1 MNEFENNN
9 GFHNENLE
17 NNQINEVSSNE
28 AGNSNAYDGGVAVDV
43 TPVEET
49 AVHEQRESHRYSY
62 KEQGTGGRSERYN
75 NDIDHHRD
83 SYNNSYADA
92 ENTYS
97 NSYNNSYADT
107 ENNNSN
113 SYNSSYNEEENRYNN
128 SYSNNYSNNNGNYYS
143 NIPPE
148 PDKRRRQKKNG
159 KGNENRNGM
168 GKKVAKLVASAAVFG
183 LVAGACFVGVSVA
196 KDKLYPS
203 VADKIETTSGTT
215 SAKSN
220 TSSSGSSSSQNVATV
235 VNEVMPSVVSITST
249 IQSSSYYGFGTQESE
264 GAGSGF
270 IIAKTKDALMIAT
283 NNHVVSDATSLT
295 VGFVD
300 DTTAKATVVGTDS
313 SADLAVISVKLTDI
327 KDSTASKIKVATLGS
342 SDDLKVGE
350 EVVAIGNALGYG
362 QSVTTGVVSAKN
374 REVSLTDG
382 TMNLLQT
389 DAAINPGNSG
399 GVLINM
405 DGQVVGIN
413 NAKLEDT
420 SVEGMGYAIPITT
433 AKTILTDLMNASSV
447 STKDAAFL
455 GVVGRDINE
464 SYSSALGIP
473 SGIYVSQVVS
483 GSPAEKAGIS
493 AGDVITK
500 FEGNNVSTMSGL
512 KEKLAIKKANT
523 KVKITFKRSDQS
535 GTYKEKTV
543 TVTLGKK
550 SDFKDVTT
558 DSSNDNSNSDS
569 DSNNN
574 SNNGNSNGNSSN
586 GNSNGNSGN
595 SNGNSGNY
603 GYGYGYGNGNSGNSS
618 DGYTNPYEYFFGN
631 NY

>member
-9 GFHNENLE
+9 GFHNENVE
-17 NNQINEVSSNE
+17 NNPINEV
-28 AGNSNAYDGGVAVDV
+28 NSNKEYSNGEYNNGGLTVDV
-43 TPVEET
+43 TPTEET
-49 AVHEQRESHRYSY
+49 AVHEQAESHRYSY
-62 KEQGTGGRSERYN
+62 KEQGTGGNSGRYDYG
-75 NDIDHHRD
+75 NDSH
-83 SYNNSYADA
+83 
-92 ENTYS
+92 YS
-97 NSYNNSYADT
+97 NSYSDSYNDNYSNT
-107 ENNNSN
+107 YNNNS
-113 SYNSSYNEEENRYNN
+113 
-128 SYSNNYSNNNGNYYS
+128 NYYS

-148 PDKRRRQKKNG
+148 PDKRRRKRKNDDNNKNG
-159 KGNENRNGM
+159 SGI
-168 GKKVAKLVASAAVFG
+168 GKKIAKLVASAAIFG
-183 LVAGACFVGVSVA
+183 LVAGTCFVGVSVA
-196 KDKLYPS
+196 RDKFYPS
-203 VADKIETTSGTT
+203 TADKIETTSGTT
-215 SAKSN
+215 SSKKE
-220 TSSSGSSSSQNVATV
+220 TSSGSSSNSQNVASV

-249 IQSSSYYGFGTQESE
+249 IQSSNYYGFGTQESE

-270 IIAKTKDALMIAT
+270 IIAKTKDSLMIAT
-283 NNHVVSDATSLT
+283 NNHVVSDATTLT

-313 SADLAVISVKLTDI
+313 SADLAVISVKIKDI

-433 AKTILTDLMNASSV
+433 AKTILTDLMNAGSV

-493 AGDVITK
+493 AGDVIVK
-500 FEGNNVSTMSGL
+500 FEGNNISTMSGL

-523 KVKITFKRSDQS
+523 KVKITFKRANQS
-535 GTYKEKTV
+535 GTYEEKTV

-550 SDFKDVTT
+550 SDFKNVTT
-558 DSSNDNSNSDS
+558 DNSSDS
-569 DSNNN
+569 SESDDS
-574 SNNGNSNGNSSN
+574 SNNGNSNGNSNN
-586 GNSNGNSGN
+586 GNNNGNSGN
-595 SNGNSGNY
+595 SNGNSGNG
-603 GYGYGYGNGNSGNSS
+603 GYGYDNGNGGNSS
-618 DGYTNPYEYFFGN
+618 DGYMNPYDYFFGN

>member
-9 GFHNENLE
+9 GFHNENVE
-17 NNQINEVSSNE
+17 NNPINEVNSNE
-28 AGNSNAYDGGVAVDV
+28 EYSNGGLTVDV
-43 TPVEET
+43 TPTEET
-49 AVHEQRESHRYSY
+49 AVHEQAESHRYSY
-62 KEQGTGGRSERYN
+62 KEQGTGGNSGRYDYG
-75 NDIDHHRD
+75 NDSH
-83 SYNNSYADA
+83 
-92 ENTYS
+92 YS
-97 NSYNNSYADT
+97 NSYSDSYNDNYSNT
-107 ENNNSN
+107 YNNNS
-113 SYNSSYNEEENRYNN
+113 
-128 SYSNNYSNNNGNYYS
+128 NYYS

-148 PDKRRRQKKNG
+148 PDKRRRKRKNDDKNKNG
-159 KGNENRNGM
+159 SGI
-168 GKKVAKLVASAAVFG
+168 GKKIAKLVASAAIFG
-183 LVAGACFVGVSVA
+183 LVAGTCFVGVSVV
-196 KDKLYPS
+196 KDKFYPS
-203 VADKIETTSGTT
+203 TADKIETTSGTT
-215 SAKSN
+215 SSKKE
-220 TSSSGSSSSQNVATV
+220 TSSGSSSNSQNVASV

-249 IQSSSYYGFGTQESE
+249 IQSSNYYGFGTQESE

-270 IIAKTKDALMIAT
+270 IIAKTKDSLMIAT

-313 SADLAVISVKLTDI
+313 SADLAVISVKIKDI

-512 KEKLAIKKANT
+512 KEKLALKKANT
-523 KVKITFKRSDQS
+523 KVKITFKRANQS
-535 GTYKEKTV
+535 GTYEEKTV

-550 SDFKDVTT
+550 SDFSDVTT
-558 DSSNDNSNSDS
+558 DNSSDSSN

-574 SNNGNSNGNSSN
+574 SNNGNSNN

-595 SNGNSGNY
+595 SNGNSGD
-603 GYGYGYGNGNSGNSS
+603 YGYGNGNSGNDNSN
-618 DGYTNPYEYFFGN
+618 GYINPYEYFFGN

>member
-1 MNEFENNN
+1 MNEFEN

-17 NNQINEVSSNE
+17 NNRINNQEN
-28 AGNSNAYDGGVAVDV
+28 NSQQVAIDV
-43 TPVEET
+43 TPIEESVT
-49 AVHEQRESHRYSY
+49 QENTESHRYSY
-62 KEQGTGGRSERYN
+62 REQGTGGS
-75 NDIDHHRD
+75 
-83 SYNNSYADA
+83 SYQYDNG
-92 ENTYS
+92 
-97 NSYNNSYADT
+97 
-107 ENNNSN
+107 NNSN
-113 SYNSSYNEEENRYNN
+113 DTYNN
-128 SYSNNYSNNNGNYYS
+128 SYSSQGWRDESTYNNENYYG

-148 PDKRRRQKKNG
+148 PDKRRRQRKNG
-159 KGNENRNGM
+159 SKNNKNGM
-168 GKKVAKLVASAAVFG
+168 GKKAAKLVASAAVFG

-203 VADKIETTSGTT
+203 TADRIETTSGTT
-215 SAKSN
+215 SAKSE
-220 TSSSGSSSSQNVATV
+220 TSSSGSSSSSSNVASV

-249 IQSSSYYGFGTQESE
+249 IQSSNYYGFGTQESE

-270 IIAKTKDALMIAT
+270 IVAKTKDSLMIAT

-313 SADLAVISVKLTDI
+313 SADLAVISVKIKDI

-512 KEKLAIKKANT
+512 KEKLALKKANT
-523 KVKITFKRSDQS
+523 KVKITFKRANQS
-535 GTYKEKTV
+535 GTYEEKTV

-550 SDFKDVTT
+550 SDFSDVTT
-558 DSSNDNSNSDS
+558 DNSSDSSN

-574 SNNGNSNGNSSN
+574 SNNGNNN

-595 SNGNSGNY
+595 SNGNSGD
-603 GYGYGYGNGNSGNSS
+603 YGYGNGNSGN
-618 DGYTNPYEYFFGN
+618 DNGNGYINPYEYFFGN

>member
-1 MNEFENNN
+1 MNEFEN

-17 NNQINEVSSNE
+17 NNRINNQEN
-28 AGNSNAYDGGVAVDV
+28 NSQQVAIDV
-43 TPVEET
+43 TPIEESVT
-49 AVHEQRESHRYSY
+49 QENTESHRYSY
-62 KEQGTGGRSERYN
+62 REQGTGG
-75 NDIDHHRD
+75 
-83 SYNNSYADA
+83 
-92 ENTYS
+92 
-97 NSYNNSYADT
+97 
-107 ENNNSN
+107 
-113 SYNSSYNEEENRYNN
+113 SSYQYDNGNNCNDTYNN
-128 SYSNNYSNNNGNYYS
+128 SYSSHGWRDESTYNNENYYG

-148 PDKRRRQKKNG
+148 PDKRRRQRKNG
-159 KGNENRNGM
+159 SKNNKNGM
-168 GKKVAKLVASAAVFG
+168 GKKAAKLVASAAVFG

-203 VADKIETTSGTT
+203 TADRIETTSGTT
-215 SAKSN
+215 SAKSE
-220 TSSSGSSSSQNVATV
+220 TSSSGSSSSSSNVASV

-249 IQSSSYYGFGTQESE
+249 IQSSNYYGFGTQESE

-270 IIAKTKDALMIAT
+270 IVAKTKDNLMIAT

-313 SADLAVISVKLTDI
+313 SADLAVISVKIKDI

-512 KEKLAIKKANT
+512 KEKLALKKANT
-523 KVKITFKRSDQS
+523 KVKITFKRANQN
-535 GTYKEKTV
+535 GTYEEKTV

-550 SDFKDVTT
+550 SDFSDVTT
-558 DSSNDNSNSDS
+558 DNSSDSSN

-574 SNNGNSNGNSSN
+574 SNNGNNN

-595 SNGNSGNY
+595 SNGNSGD
-603 GYGYGYGNGNSGNSS
+603 YGYGNGNFGN
-618 DGYTNPYEYFFGN
+618 DNGNGYINPYEYFFGN

>member
-1 MNEFENNN
+1 MNEFEN

-17 NNQINEVSSNE
+17 NNRINNQ
-28 AGNSNAYDGGVAVDV
+28 GNNSQQAAIDV
-43 TPVEET
+43 TPIEESVT
-49 AVHEQRESHRYSY
+49 QENTESHRYSY
-62 KEQGTGGRSERYN
+62 REQGTGGS
-75 NDIDHHRD
+75 
-83 SYNNSYADA
+83 SYQYDNG
-92 ENTYS
+92 
-97 NSYNNSYADT
+97 
-107 ENNNSN
+107 NNSN
-113 SYNSSYNEEENRYNN
+113 DTYNN
-128 SYSNNYSNNNGNYYS
+128 SYSSHGWRDESTYNNENYYG

-148 PDKRRRQKKNG
+148 PDKRRRQRKNSS
-159 KGNENRNGM
+159 KNNKNGM
-168 GKKVAKLVASAAVFG
+168 GKKAAKLVASAAVFG

-203 VADKIETTSGTT
+203 TADRIETTSGTT
-215 SAKSN
+215 SAKSE
-220 TSSSGSSSSQNVATV
+220 TSSSSGSSSSSSNVASV

-249 IQSSSYYGFGTQESE
+249 IQSSNYYGFGTQESE

-270 IIAKTKDALMIAT
+270 IIAKTKDSLMIAT

-295 VGFVD
+295 VGFAD

-313 SADLAVISVKLTDI
+313 SADLAVISVKLSDI

-512 KEKLAIKKANT
+512 KEKLALKKANT
-523 KVKITFKRSDQS
+523 KVKITFKRANQS
-535 GTYKEKTV
+535 GTYEEKTV
-543 TVTLGKK
+543 KVTLGKK
-550 SDFKDVTT
+550 SDFSDVTT
-558 DSSNDNSNSDS
+558 DNSSDSSN

-574 SNNGNSNGNSSN
+574 SNNGNNNGNSNN

-595 SNGNSGNY
+595 SNGNFGD
-603 GYGYGYGNGNSGNSS
+603 YGYGNGNSGN
-618 DGYTNPYEYFFGN
+618 DNGYINPYEYFFGN

>member
-1 MNEFENNN
+1 MNEFEN

-17 NNQINEVSSNE
+17 NNRINNQEN
-28 AGNSNAYDGGVAVDV
+28 NSQQVAIDV
-43 TPVEET
+43 TPIEESVT
-49 AVHEQRESHRYSY
+49 QENTESHRYSY
-62 KEQGTGGRSERYN
+62 REQGTGGS
-75 NDIDHHRD
+75 
-83 SYNNSYADA
+83 SYQYDNG
-92 ENTYS
+92 
-97 NSYNNSYADT
+97 
-107 ENNNSN
+107 NNSN
-113 SYNSSYNEEENRYNN
+113 DTYNN
-128 SYSNNYSNNNGNYYS
+128 SYSSHGWRDESTYNNENYYG

-148 PDKRRRQKKNG
+148 PDKRRRQRKNG
-159 KGNENRNGM
+159 SKNNKNGM
-168 GKKVAKLVASAAVFG
+168 GKKAAKLVASAAVFG

-196 KDKLYPS
+196 KDKLYPFT
-203 VADKIETTSGTT
+203 ADRIETTSGTT
-215 SAKSN
+215 SAKSE
-220 TSSSGSSSSQNVATV
+220 TSSSGSSSSSSNVASV

-249 IQSSSYYGFGTQESE
+249 IQSSNYYGFGTQESE

-270 IIAKTKDALMIAT
+270 IVAKTKDNLMIAT

-295 VGFVD
+295 VGFAD

-313 SADLAVISVKLTDI
+313 SADLAVISVKIKDI

-512 KEKLAIKKANT
+512 KEKLALKKANT
-523 KVKITFKRSDQS
+523 KVKITFKRANQS
-535 GTYKEKTV
+535 GTYEEKTV

-550 SDFKDVTT
+550 SDFSDVTT
-558 DSSNDNSNSDS
+558 DNSSDSSN

-574 SNNGNSNGNSSN
+574 SNNGNNN

-595 SNGNSGNY
+595 SNGNSGD
-603 GYGYGYGNGNSGNSS
+603 YGYGNGNFGN
-618 DGYTNPYEYFFGN
+618 DNGNGYINPYEYFFGN

>member
-1 MNEFENNN
+1 MNEFEN

-17 NNQINEVSSNE
+17 NNRINNQEN
-28 AGNSNAYDGGVAVDV
+28 NSQQVAIDV
-43 TPVEET
+43 TPIEESVT
-49 AVHEQRESHRYSY
+49 QENTESHRYSY
-62 KEQGTGGRSERYN
+62 REQGTGGS
-75 NDIDHHRD
+75 
-83 SYNNSYADA
+83 SYQYDNG
-92 ENTYS
+92 
-97 NSYNNSYADT
+97 
-107 ENNNSN
+107 NNSN
-113 SYNSSYNEEENRYNN
+113 DTYNN
-128 SYSNNYSNNNGNYYS
+128 SYSSHGWRDESTYNNENYYG

-148 PDKRRRQKKNG
+148 PDKRRRQRKNG
-159 KGNENRNGM
+159 SKNNKNGM
-168 GKKVAKLVASAAVFG
+168 GKKAAKLVASAAVFG

-203 VADKIETTSGTT
+203 TADRIETTSGTT
-215 SAKSN
+215 SAKSE
-220 TSSSGSSSSQNVATV
+220 TSSSGSSSSSSNVASV
-235 VNEVMPSVVSITST
+235 VNEVMPSVVSITSI
-249 IQSSSYYGFGTQESE
+249 IQSSNYYGFGTQESE

-270 IIAKTKDALMIAT
+270 IVAKTKDNLMIAT

-295 VGFVD
+295 VGFAD

-313 SADLAVISVKLTDI
+313 SADLAVISVKIKDI

-512 KEKLAIKKANT
+512 KEKLALKKANT
-523 KVKITFKRSDQS
+523 KVKITFKRANQS
-535 GTYKEKTV
+535 GTYEEKTV

-550 SDFKDVTT
+550 SDFSDVTT
-558 DSSNDNSNSDS
+558 DNSSDSSN

-574 SNNGNSNGNSSN
+574 SNNGNNN

-595 SNGNSGNY
+595 SNGNSGD
-603 GYGYGYGNGNSGNSS
+603 YGYGNGNFGN
-618 DGYTNPYEYFFGN
+618 DNGNGYINPYEYFFGN

>member
-1 MNEFENNN
+1 MNEFEN

-17 NNQINEVSSNE
+17 NNRINNQEN
-28 AGNSNAYDGGVAVDV
+28 NSQQVAIDV
-43 TPVEET
+43 TPIEESVT
-49 AVHEQRESHRYSY
+49 QENTESHRYSY
-62 KEQGTGGRSERYN
+62 REQGTGGS
-75 NDIDHHRD
+75 
-83 SYNNSYADA
+83 SYQYDNG
-92 ENTYS
+92 
-97 NSYNNSYADT
+97 
-107 ENNNSN
+107 NNSN
-113 SYNSSYNEEENRYNN
+113 DTYNN
-128 SYSNNYSNNNGNYYS
+128 SYSSHGWRDESTYNNENYYG

-148 PDKRRRQKKNG
+148 PDKRRRQRKNG
-159 KGNENRNGM
+159 SKNNKNGM
-168 GKKVAKLVASAAVFG
+168 GKKAAKLVASAAVFG

-203 VADKIETTSGTT
+203 TADRIETTSGTT
-215 SAKSN
+215 SAKSE
-220 TSSSGSSSSQNVATV
+220 TSSSGSSSSSSNVASV

-249 IQSSSYYGFGTQESE
+249 IQSSNYYGFGTQESE

-270 IIAKTKDALMIAT
+270 IVAKKKDNLMIAT

-295 VGFVD
+295 VGFAD

-313 SADLAVISVKLTDI
+313 SADLAVISVKIKDI

-512 KEKLAIKKANT
+512 KEKLALKKANT
-523 KVKITFKRSDQS
+523 KVKITFKRANQS
-535 GTYKEKTV
+535 GTYEEKTV

-550 SDFKDVTT
+550 SDFSDVTT
-558 DSSNDNSNSDS
+558 DNSSDSSN

-574 SNNGNSNGNSSN
+574 SNNGNNN

-595 SNGNSGNY
+595 SNGNSGD
-603 GYGYGYGNGNSGNSS
+603 YGYGNGNFGN
-618 DGYTNPYEYFFGN
+618 DNGNGYINPYEYFFGN

>member
-1 MNEFENNN
+1 MNEFEN

-17 NNQINEVSSNE
+17 NNRINNQEN
-28 AGNSNAYDGGVAVDV
+28 NSQQVAIDV
-43 TPVEET
+43 TPIEESVT
-49 AVHEQRESHRYSY
+49 QENTESHRYSY
-62 KEQGTGGRSERYN
+62 REQGTGG
-75 NDIDHHRD
+75 
-83 SYNNSYADA
+83 
-92 ENTYS
+92 
-97 NSYNNSYADT
+97 
-107 ENNNSN
+107 
-113 SYNSSYNEEENRYNN
+113 SSYQYDNGNNCNDTYNN
-128 SYSNNYSNNNGNYYS
+128 SYSSHGWRDESTYNNENYYG

-148 PDKRRRQKKNG
+148 PDKRRRQRKNG
-159 KGNENRNGM
+159 SKNNKNGM
-168 GKKVAKLVASAAVFG
+168 GKKAAKLVASAAVFG

-203 VADKIETTSGTT
+203 TADRIETTSGTT
-215 SAKSN
+215 SAKSE
-220 TSSSGSSSSQNVATV
+220 TSSSGSSSSSSNVASV

-249 IQSSSYYGFGTQESE
+249 IQSSNYYGFGTQESE

-270 IIAKTKDALMIAT
+270 IVAKTKDNLMIAT

-313 SADLAVISVKLTDI
+313 SADLAVISVKIKDI

-433 AKTILTDLMNASSV
+433 AKTILTDLMNANSV

-512 KEKLAIKKANT
+512 KEKLALKKANT
-523 KVKITFKRSDQS
+523 KVKITFKRANQS
-535 GTYKEKTV
+535 GTYEEKTV

-550 SDFKDVTT
+550 SDFSDVTT
-558 DSSNDNSNSDS
+558 DNSSDSSN

-574 SNNGNSNGNSSN
+574 SNNGNNN

-595 SNGNSGNY
+595 SNGNSRD
-603 GYGYGYGNGNSGNSS
+603 YGYGNGNFGN
-618 DGYTNPYEYFFGN
+618 DNGNGYINPYEYFFGN

>member
-1 MNEFENNN
+1 MNEFEN

-17 NNQINEVSSNE
+17 NNRINNQEN
-28 AGNSNAYDGGVAVDV
+28 NSQQVAIDV
-43 TPVEET
+43 TPIEESVT
-49 AVHEQRESHRYSY
+49 QENTESHRYSY
-62 KEQGTGGRSERYN
+62 REQGTGGS
-75 NDIDHHRD
+75 
-83 SYNNSYADA
+83 SYQYDNG
-92 ENTYS
+92 
-97 NSYNNSYADT
+97 
-107 ENNNSN
+107 NNSN
-113 SYNSSYNEEENRYNN
+113 DTYNN
-128 SYSNNYSNNNGNYYS
+128 SYSSHGWRDESTYNNENYYGK
-143 NIPPE
+143 IPPE
-148 PDKRRRQKKNG
+148 PDKRRRQRKNG
-159 KGNENRNGM
+159 SKNNKNGM
-168 GKKVAKLVASAAVFG
+168 GKKAAKLVASAAVFG
-183 LVAGACFVGVSVA
+183 LVAGACFIGVSVA

-203 VADKIETTSGTT
+203 TADRIETTSGTT
-215 SAKSN
+215 SAKSE
-220 TSSSGSSSSQNVATV
+220 TSSSGSSSSSSNVASV

-249 IQSSSYYGFGTQESE
+249 IQSSNYYGFGTQESE

-270 IIAKTKDALMIAT
+270 IVAKTKDNLMIAT

-295 VGFVD
+295 VGFAD

-313 SADLAVISVKLTDI
+313 SADLAVISVKIKDI

-512 KEKLAIKKANT
+512 KEKLALKKANT
-523 KVKITFKRSDQS
+523 KVKITFKRANQS
-535 GTYKEKTV
+535 GTYEEKTV

-550 SDFKDVTT
+550 SDFSDVTT
-558 DSSNDNSNSDS
+558 DNSSDSSN

-574 SNNGNSNGNSSN
+574 SNNGNNN

-595 SNGNSGNY
+595 SNGNSGD
-603 GYGYGYGNGNSGNSS
+603 YGYGNGNFGN
-618 DGYTNPYEYFFGN
+618 DNGNGYINPYEYFFGN

>member
-1 MNEFENNN
+1 MNEFEN

-17 NNQINEVSSNE
+17 NNRINNQEN
-28 AGNSNAYDGGVAVDV
+28 NSQQVAIDV
-43 TPVEET
+43 TPIEESVT
-49 AVHEQRESHRYSY
+49 QENTESHRYSY
-62 KEQGTGGRSERYN
+62 REQGTGSS
-75 NDIDHHRD
+75 
-83 SYNNSYADA
+83 SYQYDNG
-92 ENTYS
+92 
-97 NSYNNSYADT
+97 
-107 ENNNSN
+107 NNSN
-113 SYNSSYNEEENRYNN
+113 DTYNN
-128 SYSNNYSNNNGNYYS
+128 SYSSQGWRDESTYNNENYYG

-148 PDKRRRQKKNG
+148 PDKRRRQRKNG
-159 KGNENRNGM
+159 SKNNKNGM
-168 GKKVAKLVASAAVFG
+168 GKKAAKLVASAAVFG

-203 VADKIETTSGTT
+203 TADRIETTSGTT
-215 SAKSN
+215 SAKSE
-220 TSSSGSSSSQNVATV
+220 TSSSGSSSSSSNVASV

-249 IQSSSYYGFGTQESE
+249 IQSSNYYGFGTQESE

-270 IIAKTKDALMIAT
+270 IVAKTKDNLMIAT

-295 VGFVD
+295 VGFAD

-313 SADLAVISVKLTDI
+313 SADLAVISVKLSDI

-374 REVSLTDG
+374 REISLTDG

-512 KEKLAIKKANT
+512 KEKLALKKANT
-523 KVKITFKRSDQS
+523 KVKITFKRANQS
-535 GTYKEKTV
+535 GTYEEKTV

-550 SDFKDVTT
+550 SDFSDVTT
-558 DSSNDNSNSDS
+558 DNSSDSSN

-574 SNNGNSNGNSSN
+574 SNNGNNN

-595 SNGNSGNY
+595 SNGNSGD
-603 GYGYGYGNGNSGNSS
+603 YGYGNGNSGN
-618 DGYTNPYEYFFGN
+618 DNGNGYINPYEYFFGN

>member
-1 MNEFENNN
+1 MNEFEN

-17 NNQINEVSSNE
+17 NNRINNQEN
-28 AGNSNAYDGGVAVDV
+28 NSQQVAIDV
-43 TPVEET
+43 TPIEESVT
-49 AVHEQRESHRYSY
+49 QENTESHRYSY
-62 KEQGTGGRSERYN
+62 REQGTGGS
-75 NDIDHHRD
+75 
-83 SYNNSYADA
+83 SYQYDNG
-92 ENTYS
+92 
-97 NSYNNSYADT
+97 
-107 ENNNSN
+107 NNSN
-113 SYNSSYNEEENRYNN
+113 DTYNN
-128 SYSNNYSNNNGNYYS
+128 SYSSHGWRDESTYNNENYYG

-148 PDKRRRQKKNG
+148 PDKRRRQRKNG
-159 KGNENRNGM
+159 SKNNKNGM
-168 GKKVAKLVASAAVFG
+168 GKKAAKLVASAAVFG

-203 VADKIETTSGTT
+203 TADRIETTSGTT
-215 SAKSN
+215 SAKSE
-220 TSSSGSSSSQNVATV
+220 TSSSGSSSSSSNVASV

-249 IQSSSYYGFGTQESE
+249 IQSSNYYGFGTQESE

-270 IIAKTKDALMIAT
+270 IVAKTKDNLMIAT

-295 VGFVD
+295 VGFAD

-313 SADLAVISVKLTDI
+313 SADLAVISVKIKDI

-512 KEKLAIKKANT
+512 KEKLALKKANT
-523 KVKITFKRSDQS
+523 KVKITFKRAKQS
-535 GTYKEKTV
+535 GTYEEKTV

-550 SDFKDVTT
+550 SDFSDVTT
-558 DSSNDNSNSDS
+558 DNSSDSSN

-574 SNNGNSNGNSSN
+574 SNNGNNN

-595 SNGNSGNY
+595 SNGNSGD
-603 GYGYGYGNGNSGNSS
+603 YGYGNGNFGN
-618 DGYTNPYEYFFGN
+618 DNGNGYINPYEYFFGN

>member
-1 MNEFENNN
+1 MNEFEN

-17 NNQINEVSSNE
+17 NNRINNQEN
-28 AGNSNAYDGGVAVDV
+28 NSQQVAIDV
-43 TPVEET
+43 TPIEESVT
-49 AVHEQRESHRYSY
+49 QGNTESHRYSY
-62 KEQGTGGRSERYN
+62 REQGTGG
-75 NDIDHHRD
+75 
-83 SYNNSYADA
+83 
-92 ENTYS
+92 
-97 NSYNNSYADT
+97 
-107 ENNNSN
+107 
-113 SYNSSYNEEENRYNN
+113 SSYQYDNGNNCNDTYNN
-128 SYSNNYSNNNGNYYS
+128 SYSSHGWRDESTYNNENYYG

-148 PDKRRRQKKNG
+148 PDKRRRQRKNG
-159 KGNENRNGM
+159 SKNNKNGM
-168 GKKVAKLVASAAVFG
+168 GKKAAKLVASAAVFG

-203 VADKIETTSGTT
+203 TADRIETTSGTT
-215 SAKSN
+215 SAKSE
-220 TSSSGSSSSQNVATV
+220 TSSSGSSSSSSNVASV

-249 IQSSSYYGFGTQESE
+249 IQSSNYYGFGTQESE

-270 IIAKTKDALMIAT
+270 IVAKTKDNLMIAT

-313 SADLAVISVKLTDI
+313 SADLAVISVKIKDI

-433 AKTILTDLMNASSV
+433 AKTILTDLMNANSV

-512 KEKLAIKKANT
+512 KEKLALKKANT
-523 KVKITFKRSDQS
+523 KVKITFKRANQS
-535 GTYKEKTV
+535 GTYEEKTV

-550 SDFKDVTT
+550 SDFSDVTT
-558 DSSNDNSNSDS
+558 DNSSDSSN

-574 SNNGNSNGNSSN
+574 SNNGNNN

-595 SNGNSGNY
+595 SNGNSGD
-603 GYGYGYGNGNSGNSS
+603 YGYGNGNFGN
-618 DGYTNPYEYFFGN
+618 DNGNGYINPYEYFFGN

>member
-1 MNEFENNN
+1 MNEFEN

-17 NNQINEVSSNE
+17 NNRINNQEN
-28 AGNSNAYDGGVAVDV
+28 NSQQVAIDV
-43 TPVEET
+43 TPIEESVT
-49 AVHEQRESHRYSY
+49 QENTESHRYSY
-62 KEQGTGGRSERYN
+62 REQGTGG
-75 NDIDHHRD
+75 
-83 SYNNSYADA
+83 
-92 ENTYS
+92 
-97 NSYNNSYADT
+97 
-107 ENNNSN
+107 
-113 SYNSSYNEEENRYNN
+113 SSYQYDNGNNCNDTYNN
-128 SYSNNYSNNNGNYYS
+128 SYSSHGWRDESTYNNENYYG

-148 PDKRRRQKKNG
+148 PDKRRRQRKNG
-159 KGNENRNGM
+159 SKNNKNGM
-168 GKKVAKLVASAAVFG
+168 GKKAAKLVASAAVFG

-203 VADKIETTSGTT
+203 TADRIETTSGTT
-215 SAKSN
+215 SAKSE
-220 TSSSGSSSSQNVATV
+220 TSSSGSSSSSSNVASV

-249 IQSSSYYGFGTQESE
+249 IQSSNYYGFGTQESE

-270 IIAKTKDALMIAT
+270 IVAKTKDNLMIAT

-313 SADLAVISVKLTDI
+313 SADLAVISVKIKDI

-512 KEKLAIKKANT
+512 KEKLALKKANT
-523 KVKITFKRSDQS
+523 KVKITFKRANQS
-535 GTYKEKTV
+535 GTYEEKTV

-550 SDFKDVTT
+550 SDFSDVTT
-558 DSSNDNSNSDS
+558 DNSSDSSND
-569 DSNNN
+569 
-574 SNNGNSNGNSSN
+574 SNNGNNNE
-586 GNSNGNSGN
+586 NSNGNSGN
-595 SNGNSGNY
+595 SNGNSGD
-603 GYGYGYGNGNSGNSS
+603 YGYGNGNFGN
-618 DGYTNPYEYFFGN
+618 DNGNGYINPYEYFFGN

>member
-9 GFHNENLE
+9 GFHNENVE
-17 NNQINEVSSNE
+17 NNPINEVNSNE
-28 AGNSNAYDGGVAVDV
+28 EYSNGGLTVDV
-43 TPVEET
+43 TPTEET
-49 AVHEQRESHRYSY
+49 AVHEQAESHRYSY
-62 KEQGTGGRSERYN
+62 KEQGTGGNSGRYDYG
-75 NDIDHHRD
+75 NDSHYGNSYSD
-83 SYNNSYADA
+83 SYNDNYS
-92 ENTYS
+92 NTY
-97 NSYNNSYADT
+97 
-107 ENNNSN
+107 NNNS
-113 SYNSSYNEEENRYNN
+113 
-128 SYSNNYSNNNGNYYS
+128 NYYS

-148 PDKRRRQKKNG
+148 PDMRRRKRKNDDNNKNG
-159 KGNENRNGM
+159 SGI
-168 GKKVAKLVASAAVFG
+168 GKKIAKLVASAAIFG
-183 LVAGACFVGVSVA
+183 LVAGTCFVGVSVV
-196 KDKLYPS
+196 KDKFYPS
-203 VADKIETTSGTT
+203 TADKIETTSGTT
-215 SAKSN
+215 SSKKE
-220 TSSSGSSSSQNVATV
+220 TSSGSSSNSQNVASV

-249 IQSSSYYGFGTQESE
+249 IQSSNYYGFGTQESE

-270 IIAKTKDALMIAT
+270 IIAKTKDSLMIAT
-283 NNHVVSDATSLT
+283 NNHVVSGATTLT

-313 SADLAVISVKLTDI
+313 SADLAVISVKIKDI

-433 AKTILTDLMNASSV
+433 AKTILTDLMNAGSV

-493 AGDVITK
+493 AGDVIVK

-523 KVKITFKRSDQS
+523 KVKITFKRANQS
-535 GTYKEKTV
+535 GTYEEKTV

-550 SDFKDVTT
+550 SDFKNVTT
-558 DSSNDNSNSDS
+558 DNSSDS
-569 DSNNN
+569 SESDDS
-574 SNNGNSNGNSSN
+574 SNNGNSNGNSNN
-586 GNSNGNSGN
+586 GNNNGNSGN
-595 SNGNSGNY
+595 SNGNSGNG
-603 GYGYGYGNGNSGNSS
+603 GYGYDNGNGGNSS
-618 DGYTNPYEYFFGN
+618 DGYMNPYDYFFGN

>member
-1 MNEFENNN
+1 MNEFEN

-17 NNQINEVSSNE
+17 NNRINNQEN
-28 AGNSNAYDGGVAVDV
+28 NSQQVAIDV
-43 TPVEET
+43 TPIEESVT
-49 AVHEQRESHRYSY
+49 QENTESHRYSY
-62 KEQGTGGRSERYN
+62 REQGTGGS
-75 NDIDHHRD
+75 
-83 SYNNSYADA
+83 SYQYDNG
-92 ENTYS
+92 
-97 NSYNNSYADT
+97 
-107 ENNNSN
+107 NNSN
-113 SYNSSYNEEENRYNN
+113 DTYNN
-128 SYSNNYSNNNGNYYS
+128 SYSSQGWRDESTYNNENYYG

-148 PDKRRRQKKNG
+148 PDKRRRQRKNG
-159 KGNENRNGM
+159 SKNNKNGM
-168 GKKVAKLVASAAVFG
+168 GKKAAKLVASAAVFG

-203 VADKIETTSGTT
+203 TADRIETTSGTT
-215 SAKSN
+215 SAKSE
-220 TSSSGSSSSQNVATV
+220 TSSSGSSSSSSNVASV

-249 IQSSSYYGFGTQESE
+249 IQSSNYYGFGTQESE

-270 IIAKTKDALMIAT
+270 IVAKTKDNLMIAT

-313 SADLAVISVKLTDI
+313 SADLAVISVKLSDI

-374 REVSLTDG
+374 REISLTDG

-512 KEKLAIKKANT
+512 KEKLALKKANT
-523 KVKITFKRSDQS
+523 KVKITFKRANQS

-550 SDFKDVTT
+550 SDFSDVTT
-558 DSSNDNSNSDS
+558 DNSSDSSND
-569 DSNNN
+569 
-574 SNNGNSNGNSSN
+574 SNNGNNN

-595 SNGNSGNY
+595 SNGNSGD
-603 GYGYGYGNGNSGNSS
+603 YGYGNGNSGN
-618 DGYTNPYEYFFGN
+618 DNGNGYINPYEYFFGN

>member
-9 GFHNENLE
+9 GFHNENVE
-17 NNQINEVSSNE
+17 NNPINEVNSNE
-28 AGNSNAYDGGVAVDV
+28 EYSNGGYNNGELTVDV
-43 TPVEET
+43 TPTEET
-49 AVHEQRESHRYSY
+49 AVHEQEESHRYSY
-62 KEQGTGGRSERYN
+62 KEQGTGGNSGRYDYG
-75 NDIDHHRD
+75 NDSH
-83 SYNNSYADA
+83 
-92 ENTYS
+92 YS
-97 NSYNNSYADT
+97 NSYSDSYNDNYSNT
-107 ENNNSN
+107 YNNNS
-113 SYNSSYNEEENRYNN
+113 
-128 SYSNNYSNNNGNYYS
+128 NYYS

-148 PDKRRRQKKNG
+148 PDKRRRKRKNDDNNKNG
-159 KGNENRNGM
+159 SGI
-168 GKKVAKLVASAAVFG
+168 GKKIAKLVASAAIFG
-183 LVAGACFVGVSVA
+183 LVAGTCFVGVSVV
-196 KDKLYPS
+196 KDKFYPS
-203 VADKIETTSGTT
+203 TADKIETTSGTT
-215 SAKSN
+215 SSKKE
-220 TSSSGSSSSQNVATV
+220 TSSGSGSNSQNVASV

-249 IQSSSYYGFGTQESE
+249 IQSSNYYGFGTQESE

-270 IIAKTKDALMIAT
+270 IIAKTKDSLMIAT
-283 NNHVVSDATSLT
+283 NNHVVSDATTLT

-313 SADLAVISVKLTDI
+313 SADLAVISVKIKDI

-433 AKTILTDLMNASSV
+433 AKTILTDLMNAGSV

-493 AGDVITK
+493 AGDVIVK

-523 KVKITFKRSDQS
+523 KVKITFKRANQS
-535 GTYKEKTV
+535 GTYEEKTV

-550 SDFKDVTT
+550 SDFKNVTT
-558 DSSNDNSNSDS
+558 DNSSDS
-569 DSNNN
+569 SESDDS
-574 SNNGNSNGNSSN
+574 SNNGNSNGNSNN
-586 GNSNGNSGN
+586 GNNNGNSGN
-595 SNGNSGNY
+595 SNGNSGNG
-603 GYGYGYGNGNSGNSS
+603 GYGYDNGNGGNSS
-618 DGYTNPYEYFFGN
+618 DGYMNPYDYFFGN

>member
-1 MNEFENNN
+1 MNEFEN

-17 NNQINEVSSNE
+17 NNRINNQEN
-28 AGNSNAYDGGVAVDV
+28 NSQQVAIDV
-43 TPVEET
+43 TPIEESVT
-49 AVHEQRESHRYSY
+49 QENTESHRYSY
-62 KEQGTGGRSERYN
+62 REQGTGGSSYQYDNGN
-75 NDIDHHRD
+75 NSNDT
-83 SYNNSYADA
+83 YNNSY
-92 ENTYS
+92 
-97 NSYNNSYADT
+97 NSHGWRDESTYNN
-107 ENNNSN
+107 E
-113 SYNSSYNEEENRYNN
+113 
-128 SYSNNYSNNNGNYYS
+128 NYYG

-148 PDKRRRQKKNG
+148 PDKRRRQRKNG
-159 KGNENRNGM
+159 SKNNKNGM
-168 GKKVAKLVASAAVFG
+168 GKKAAKLVASAAVFG

-203 VADKIETTSGTT
+203 TADRIETTSGTT
-215 SAKSN
+215 SAKSE
-220 TSSSGSSSSQNVATV
+220 TSSSGSSSSSSNVASV

-249 IQSSSYYGFGTQESE
+249 IQSSNYYGFGTQESE

-270 IIAKTKDALMIAT
+270 IVAKTKDNLMIAT

-295 VGFVD
+295 VGFAD

-313 SADLAVISVKLTDI
+313 SADLAVISVKIKDI

-512 KEKLAIKKANT
+512 KEKLALKKANT
-523 KVKITFKRSDQS
+523 KVKITFKRANQS
-535 GTYKEKTV
+535 GTYEEKTV

-550 SDFKDVTT
+550 SDFSDVTT
-558 DSSNDNSNSDS
+558 DNSSDSSN

-574 SNNGNSNGNSSN
+574 SNNGNNN

-595 SNGNSGNY
+595 SNGNSGD
-603 GYGYGYGNGNSGNSS
+603 YGYGNGNSGN
-618 DGYTNPYEYFFGN
+618 DNGNGYINPYEYFFGN

>member
-1 MNEFENNN
+1 MNEFEN

-17 NNQINEVSSNE
+17 NNRINNQEN
-28 AGNSNAYDGGVAVDV
+28 NSQQVAIDV
-43 TPVEET
+43 TPIEESVT
-49 AVHEQRESHRYSY
+49 QENTESHRYSY
-62 KEQGTGGRSERYN
+62 REQGTGGS
-75 NDIDHHRD
+75 
-83 SYNNSYADA
+83 SYQYDNG
-92 ENTYS
+92 
-97 NSYNNSYADT
+97 
-107 ENNNSN
+107 NNSN
-113 SYNSSYNEEENRYNN
+113 DTYNN
-128 SYSNNYSNNNGNYYS
+128 SYSSHGWRDESTYNNENYYG

-148 PDKRRRQKKNG
+148 PDKRRRQRKNG
-159 KGNENRNGM
+159 SKNNKNGM
-168 GKKVAKLVASAAVFG
+168 GKKAAKLVASAAVFG

-203 VADKIETTSGTT
+203 TADRIETTSGTT
-215 SAKSN
+215 SAKSE
-220 TSSSGSSSSQNVATV
+220 TSSSGSSSSSSNVASV

-249 IQSSSYYGFGTQESE
+249 IQSSNYYGFGTQESE

-270 IIAKTKDALMIAT
+270 IVAKTKDNLMIAT

-295 VGFVD
+295 VGFAD

-313 SADLAVISVKLTDI
+313 SADLAVISVKLSDI

-374 REVSLTDG
+374 REISLTDG

-512 KEKLAIKKANT
+512 KEKLALKKANT
-523 KVKITFKRSDQS
+523 KVKITFKRANQS
-535 GTYKEKTV
+535 GTYEEKTV

-550 SDFKDVTT
+550 SDFSDVTT
-558 DSSNDNSNSDS
+558 DNSSDSSN

-574 SNNGNSNGNSSN
+574 SNNGNNN

-595 SNGNSGNY
+595 SNGNSGD
-603 GYGYGYGNGNSGNSS
+603 YGYGNGNFGN
-618 DGYTNPYEYFFGN
+618 DNGNGYINPYEYFFGN

>member
-9 GFHNENLE
+9 GFHNENVE
-17 NNQINEVSSNE
+17 NNPINEV
-28 AGNSNAYDGGVAVDV
+28 NSNKEYSNGEYNNGGLTVDV
-43 TPVEET
+43 TPTEET
-49 AVHEQRESHRYSY
+49 AVHEQAESHRYSY
-62 KEQGTGGRSERYN
+62 KEQGTGGNSGRYDYG
-75 NDIDHHRD
+75 NDSH
-83 SYNNSYADA
+83 
-92 ENTYS
+92 YS
-97 NSYNNSYADT
+97 NSYSDSYNDNYSNT
-107 ENNNSN
+107 YNNNS
-113 SYNSSYNEEENRYNN
+113 
-128 SYSNNYSNNNGNYYS
+128 NYYS

-148 PDKRRRQKKNG
+148 PDKRRRKRKNDDNNKNG
-159 KGNENRNGM
+159 SGI
-168 GKKVAKLVASAAVFG
+168 GKKIAKLVASAAIFG
-183 LVAGACFVGVSVA
+183 LVAGTCFVGVSVA
-196 KDKLYPS
+196 RDKFYPS
-203 VADKIETTSGTT
+203 TADKIETTSGTT
-215 SAKSN
+215 SSKKE
-220 TSSSGSSSSQNVATV
+220 TSSGSSSNSQNVASV

-249 IQSSSYYGFGTQESE
+249 IQSSNYYGFGTQESE

-270 IIAKTKDALMIAT
+270 IIAKTKDSLMIAT
-283 NNHVVSDATSLT
+283 NNHVVSDATTLT

-313 SADLAVISVKLTDI
+313 SADLAVISVKIKDI

-420 SVEGMGYAIPITT
+420 SVEAMGYAIPITT
-433 AKTILTDLMNASSV
+433 AKTILTDLMNAGSV

-493 AGDVITK
+493 AGDVIVK

-523 KVKITFKRSDQS
+523 KVKITFKRANQS
-535 GTYKEKTV
+535 GTYEEKTV

-550 SDFKDVTT
+550 SDFKNVTT
-558 DSSNDNSNSDS
+558 DNSSDS
-569 DSNNN
+569 SESDDS
-574 SNNGNSNGNSSN
+574 SNNGNSNGNSNN
-586 GNSNGNSGN
+586 GNNNGNSGN
-595 SNGNSGNY
+595 SNGNSGNG
-603 GYGYGYGNGNSGNSS
+603 GYGYDNGNGGNSS
-618 DGYTNPYEYFFGN
+618 DGYMNPYDYFFGN

>member
-9 GFHNENLE
+9 GFHNENVE
-17 NNQINEVSSNE
+17 NNPINEVNSNE
-28 AGNSNAYDGGVAVDV
+28 EYSDGGLTVDV
-43 TPVEET
+43 TPTEET
-49 AVHEQRESHRYSY
+49 AVHEQAESHRYSY
-62 KEQGTGGRSERYN
+62 KEQGTGGNSGRYDYGNDSHYGNSYSDSYNDDYRNTYN
-75 NDIDHHRD
+75 ND
-83 SYNNSYADA
+83 S
-92 ENTYS
+92 
-97 NSYNNSYADT
+97 
-107 ENNNSN
+107 
-113 SYNSSYNEEENRYNN
+113 
-128 SYSNNYSNNNGNYYS
+128 NYYS

-148 PDKRRRQKKNG
+148 PDKRRRKRKNDDNNKNG
-159 KGNENRNGM
+159 SGI
-168 GKKVAKLVASAAVFG
+168 GKKIAKLIASAAIFG
-183 LVAGACFVGVSVA
+183 LVAGTCFVGVSVV
-196 KDKLYPS
+196 KDKFYPS
-203 VADKIETTSGTT
+203 TADKIETTSGTT
-215 SAKSN
+215 SSKKE
-220 TSSSGSSSSQNVATV
+220 TSSGSSSNSQNVASV

-249 IQSSSYYGFGTQESE
+249 IQSSNYYGFGTQESE

-270 IIAKTKDALMIAT
+270 IIAKTKDSLMIAT

-313 SADLAVISVKLTDI
+313 SADLAVISVKIKDI

-433 AKTILTDLMNASSV
+433 AKTILTDLMNAGSV

-493 AGDVITK
+493 AGDVIVK

-523 KVKITFKRSDQS
+523 KVKITFKRANQS
-535 GTYKEKTV
+535 GTYEEKTV

-550 SDFKDVTT
+550 SDFKNVTT
-558 DSSNDNSNSDS
+558 DSSSDS
-569 DSNNN
+569 SESDDS
-574 SNNGNSNGNSSN
+574 SNNGNSNGNSNN

-595 SNGNSGNY
+595 SNGNSGNG
-603 GYGYGYGNGNSGNSS
+603 GYGYDNGNGGNSS
-618 DGYTNPYEYFFGN
+618 DGYMNPYDYFFGN

>member
-1 MNEFENNN
+1 MNEFEN

-17 NNQINEVSSNE
+17 NNRINNQEN
-28 AGNSNAYDGGVAVDV
+28 NSQQVAIDV
-43 TPVEET
+43 TPIEESVT
-49 AVHEQRESHRYSY
+49 QENTESHRYSY
-62 KEQGTGGRSERYN
+62 REQGTGGS
-75 NDIDHHRD
+75 
-83 SYNNSYADA
+83 SYQYDNG
-92 ENTYS
+92 
-97 NSYNNSYADT
+97 
-107 ENNNSN
+107 NNSN
-113 SYNSSYNEEENRYNN
+113 DTYNN
-128 SYSNNYSNNNGNYYS
+128 SYSSQGWRDESTYNNENYYG

-148 PDKRRRQKKNG
+148 PDKRRRQRKNG
-159 KGNENRNGM
+159 SKNNKNGM
-168 GKKVAKLVASAAVFG
+168 GKKAAKLVASAAVFG

-203 VADKIETTSGTT
+203 TADRIETTSGTT
-215 SAKSN
+215 SAKSE
-220 TSSSGSSSSQNVATV
+220 TSSSGSSSSSSNVASV

-249 IQSSSYYGFGTQESE
+249 IQSSNYYGFGTQESE

-270 IIAKTKDALMIAT
+270 IVAKTKDSLMIAT

-313 SADLAVISVKLTDI
+313 SADLAVISVKIKDI

-512 KEKLAIKKANT
+512 KEKLALKKANT
-523 KVKITFKRSDQS
+523 KVKITFKRANQS
-535 GTYKEKTV
+535 GTYEEKTV

-550 SDFKDVTT
+550 SDFSDVTT
-558 DSSNDNSNSDS
+558 DNSSDSSN

-574 SNNGNSNGNSSN
+574 SNNGNNN

-595 SNGNSGNY
+595 SNGNSGD
-603 GYGYGYGNGNSGNSS
+603 YGYGNGNFGN
-618 DGYTNPYEYFFGN
+618 DNGNGYINPYEYFFGN

>member
-1 MNEFENNN
+1 MNEFEN

-17 NNQINEVSSNE
+17 NNRINNQEN
-28 AGNSNAYDGGVAVDV
+28 NSQQVAIDV
-43 TPVEET
+43 TPIEESVT
-49 AVHEQRESHRYSY
+49 QENTESRRYSY
-62 KEQGTGGRSERYN
+62 REQGTGG
-75 NDIDHHRD
+75 
-83 SYNNSYADA
+83 
-92 ENTYS
+92 
-97 NSYNNSYADT
+97 
-107 ENNNSN
+107 
-113 SYNSSYNEEENRYNN
+113 SSYQYDNGNNCNDTYNN
-128 SYSNNYSNNNGNYYS
+128 SYSSHGWRDESTYNNENYYG

-148 PDKRRRQKKNG
+148 PDKRRRQRKNG
-159 KGNENRNGM
+159 SKNNKNGM
-168 GKKVAKLVASAAVFG
+168 GKKAAKLVASAAVFG

-203 VADKIETTSGTT
+203 TADRIETTSGTT
-215 SAKSN
+215 SAKSE
-220 TSSSGSSSSQNVATV
+220 TSSSGSSSSSSNVASV

-249 IQSSSYYGFGTQESE
+249 IQSSNYYGFGTQESE

-270 IIAKTKDALMIAT
+270 IVAKTKDNLMIAT

-295 VGFVD
+295 VGFAD

-313 SADLAVISVKLTDI
+313 SADLAVISVKIKDI

-512 KEKLAIKKANT
+512 KEKLALKKANT
-523 KVKITFKRSDQS
+523 KVKITFKRANQS
-535 GTYKEKTV
+535 GTYEEKTV

-550 SDFKDVTT
+550 SDFSDVTT
-558 DSSNDNSNSDS
+558 DNSSDSSN

-574 SNNGNSNGNSSN
+574 SNNGNNN

-595 SNGNSGNY
+595 SNGNSGD
-603 GYGYGYGNGNSGNSS
+603 YGYGNGNFGN
-618 DGYTNPYEYFFGN
+618 DNGNGYINPYEYFFGN

>member
-1 MNEFENNN
+1 MNEFEN

-17 NNQINEVSSNE
+17 NNRINNQEN
-28 AGNSNAYDGGVAVDV
+28 NSQKVAIDV
-43 TPVEET
+43 TPIEESVT
-49 AVHEQRESHRYSY
+49 QENTESHRYSY
-62 KEQGTGGRSERYN
+62 REQGTGGS
-75 NDIDHHRD
+75 
-83 SYNNSYADA
+83 SYQYDNG
-92 ENTYS
+92 
-97 NSYNNSYADT
+97 
-107 ENNNSN
+107 NNSN
-113 SYNSSYNEEENRYNN
+113 DTYNN
-128 SYSNNYSNNNGNYYS
+128 SYSSHGWRDESTYNNENYYG

-148 PDKRRRQKKNG
+148 PDKRRRQRKNG
-159 KGNENRNGM
+159 SKNNKNGM
-168 GKKVAKLVASAAVFG
+168 GKKAAKLVASAAVFG

-203 VADKIETTSGTT
+203 TADRIETTSGTT
-215 SAKSN
+215 SAKSE
-220 TSSSGSSSSQNVATV
+220 TSSSGSSSSSSNVASV

-249 IQSSSYYGFGTQESE
+249 IQSSNYYGFGTQESE

-270 IIAKTKDALMIAT
+270 IVAKTKDNLMIAT

-313 SADLAVISVKLTDI
+313 SADLAVISVKIKDI

-512 KEKLAIKKANT
+512 KEKLALKKANT
-523 KVKITFKRSDQS
+523 KVKITFKRANQS
-535 GTYKEKTV
+535 GTYEEKTV

-550 SDFKDVTT
+550 SDFSDVTT
-558 DSSNDNSNSDS
+558 DNSSDSSN

-574 SNNGNSNGNSSN
+574 SNNGNNNGNSNN

-595 SNGNSGNY
+595 SNGNSGD
-603 GYGYGYGNGNSGNSS
+603 YGYGNGNSGN
-618 DGYTNPYEYFFGN
+618 DNGNGYINPYEYFFGN

>member
-1 MNEFENNN
+1 MNEFEN

-17 NNQINEVSSNE
+17 NNRINNQEN
-28 AGNSNAYDGGVAVDV
+28 NSQQVAIDV
-43 TPVEET
+43 TPIEESVT
-49 AVHEQRESHRYSY
+49 QENTESHRYSY
-62 KEQGTGGRSERYN
+62 REQGTGGS
-75 NDIDHHRD
+75 
-83 SYNNSYADA
+83 SYQYDNG
-92 ENTYS
+92 
-97 NSYNNSYADT
+97 
-107 ENNNSN
+107 NNSN
-113 SYNSSYNEEENRYNN
+113 DTYNN
-128 SYSNNYSNNNGNYYS
+128 SYSSHGWRDESTYNNENYYG

-148 PDKRRRQKKNG
+148 PDKRRRQRKNG
-159 KGNENRNGM
+159 SKNNKNGM
-168 GKKVAKLVASAAVFG
+168 GKKAAKLVASAAVFG

-203 VADKIETTSGTT
+203 TADRIETTSGTT
-215 SAKSN
+215 SAKSE
-220 TSSSGSSSSQNVATV
+220 TSSSGSSSSSSNVASV

-249 IQSSSYYGFGTQESE
+249 IQSSNYYGFGTQESE

-270 IIAKTKDALMIAT
+270 IVAKTKDNLMIAT

-295 VGFVD
+295 VGFAD

-313 SADLAVISVKLTDI
+313 SADLAVISVKIKDI

-433 AKTILTDLMNASSV
+433 AKTILTDLMNANSV

-512 KEKLAIKKANT
+512 KEKLALKKANT
-523 KVKITFKRSDQS
+523 KVKITFKRANQS
-535 GTYKEKTV
+535 GTYEEKTV

-550 SDFKDVTT
+550 SDFSDVTT
-558 DSSNDNSNSDS
+558 DNSSDSSN

-574 SNNGNSNGNSSN
+574 SNNGNNN

-595 SNGNSGNY
+595 SNGNSGD
-603 GYGYGYGNGNSGNSS
+603 YGYGNENFGNDNGN
-618 DGYTNPYEYFFGN
+618 GYINPYEYFFGN

>member
-9 GFHNENLE
+9 GFHNENVE
-17 NNQINEVSSNE
+17 NNPINEV
-28 AGNSNAYDGGVAVDV
+28 NSNKEYSNGGYNNGGLTVDV
-43 TPVEET
+43 TPTEET
-49 AVHEQRESHRYSY
+49 AVHEQAESHRYSY
-62 KEQGTGGRSERYN
+62 KEQGTGGNSGRYDYG
-75 NDIDHHRD
+75 NDSHYGNSYSD
-83 SYNNSYADA
+83 SYNDNYS
-92 ENTYS
+92 NTY
-97 NSYNNSYADT
+97 
-107 ENNNSN
+107 NNNS
-113 SYNSSYNEEENRYNN
+113 
-128 SYSNNYSNNNGNYYS
+128 NYYS

-148 PDKRRRQKKNG
+148 PDKRRRKRKNDDKNKNG
-159 KGNENRNGM
+159 SGI
-168 GKKVAKLVASAAVFG
+168 GKKIAKLVASAAIFG
-183 LVAGACFVGVSVA
+183 LVAGTCFVGVSVV
-196 KDKLYPS
+196 KDKFYPS
-203 VADKIETTSGTT
+203 TADKIETTSGTT
-215 SAKSN
+215 SSKKE
-220 TSSSGSSSSQNVATV
+220 TSSGSSSNSQNVASV

-249 IQSSSYYGFGTQESE
+249 IQSSNYYGFGTQESE

-270 IIAKTKDALMIAT
+270 IIAKTKDSLMIAT
-283 NNHVVSDATSLT
+283 NNHVISDATSLT

-313 SADLAVISVKLTDI
+313 SADLAVISVKIKDI

-433 AKTILTDLMNASSV
+433 AKTILTDLMNAGSV

-493 AGDVITK
+493 AGDVIVK

-523 KVKITFKRSDQS
+523 KVKITFKRANQS
-535 GTYKEKTV
+535 GTYEEKTV

-550 SDFKDVTT
+550 SDFKNVTT
-558 DSSNDNSNSDS
+558 DNSSDS
-569 DSNNN
+569 SESDDS
-574 SNNGNSNGNSSN
+574 SNNGNSNGNSNN
-586 GNSNGNSGN
+586 GNNNGNSGN
-595 SNGNSGNY
+595 SNGNSGNG
-603 GYGYGYGNGNSGNSS
+603 GYGYDNGNSGNSS
-618 DGYTNPYEYFFGN
+618 DGYMNPYDYFFGN

>member
-1 MNEFENNN
+1 MNEFEN

-17 NNQINEVSSNE
+17 NNRINNQEN
-28 AGNSNAYDGGVAVDV
+28 NSQQVAIDV
-43 TPVEET
+43 TPIEESVT
-49 AVHEQRESHRYSY
+49 QENTESHRYSY
-62 KEQGTGGRSERYN
+62 REQGTGG
-75 NDIDHHRD
+75 
-83 SYNNSYADA
+83 
-92 ENTYS
+92 
-97 NSYNNSYADT
+97 
-107 ENNNSN
+107 
-113 SYNSSYNEEENRYNN
+113 SSYQYDNGNNCNDTYNN
-128 SYSNNYSNNNGNYYS
+128 SYSSHGWRDESTYNNENYYG

-148 PDKRRRQKKNG
+148 PDKRRRQRKNG
-159 KGNENRNGM
+159 SKNNKNGM
-168 GKKVAKLVASAAVFG
+168 GKKAAKLVASAAVFG

-196 KDKLYPS
+196 KDKLYPFT
-203 VADKIETTSGTT
+203 ADRIETTSGTT
-215 SAKSN
+215 SAKSE
-220 TSSSGSSSSQNVATV
+220 TSSSGSSSSSSNVASV

-249 IQSSSYYGFGTQESE
+249 IQSSNYYGFGTQESE

-270 IIAKTKDALMIAT
+270 IVAKTKDNLMIAT

-313 SADLAVISVKLTDI
+313 SADLAVISVKIKDI

-433 AKTILTDLMNASSV
+433 AKTILTDLMNANSV

-512 KEKLAIKKANT
+512 KEKLALKKANT
-523 KVKITFKRSDQS
+523 KVKITFKRANQS
-535 GTYKEKTV
+535 GTYEEKTV

-550 SDFKDVTT
+550 SDFSDVTT
-558 DSSNDNSNSDS
+558 DNSSDSSN

-574 SNNGNSNGNSSN
+574 SNNGNNN

-595 SNGNSGNY
+595 SNGNSGD
-603 GYGYGYGNGNSGNSS
+603 YGYGNGNFGN
-618 DGYTNPYEYFFGN
+618 DNGNGYINPYEYFFGN

>member
-1 MNEFENNN
+1 M
-9 GFHNENLE
+9 
-17 NNQINEVSSNE
+17 
-28 AGNSNAYDGGVAVDV
+28 
-43 TPVEET
+43 
-49 AVHEQRESHRYSY
+49 
-62 KEQGTGGRSERYN
+62 
-75 NDIDHHRD
+75 
-83 SYNNSYADA
+83 
-92 ENTYS
+92 
-97 NSYNNSYADT
+97 
-107 ENNNSN
+107 
-113 SYNSSYNEEENRYNN
+113 
-128 SYSNNYSNNNGNYYS
+128 
-143 NIPPE
+143 
-148 PDKRRRQKKNG
+148 
-159 KGNENRNGM
+159 
-168 GKKVAKLVASAAVFG
+168 
-183 LVAGACFVGVSVA
+183 SVA

-203 VADKIETTSGTT
+203 TADRIETTSGTT
-215 SAKSN
+215 SAKSE
-220 TSSSGSSSSQNVATV
+220 TSSSGSSSSSSNVASV

-249 IQSSSYYGFGTQESE
+249 IQSSNYYGFGTQESE

-270 IIAKTKDALMIAT
+270 IVAKTKDNLMIAT

-295 VGFVD
+295 VGFAD

-313 SADLAVISVKLTDI
+313 SADLAVISVKIKDI

-512 KEKLAIKKANT
+512 KEKLALKKANT
-523 KVKITFKRSDQS
+523 KVNITF
-535 GTYKEKTV
+535 
-543 TVTLGKK
+543 
-550 SDFKDVTT
+550 
-558 DSSNDNSNSDS
+558 
-569 DSNNN
+569 
-574 SNNGNSNGNSSN
+574 
-586 GNSNGNSGN
+586 
-595 SNGNSGNY
+595 
-603 GYGYGYGNGNSGNSS
+603 
-618 DGYTNPYEYFFGN
+618 
-631 NY
+631 

>member
-9 GFHNENLE
+9 GFHNENVE
-17 NNQINEVSSNE
+17 NNPINEVNSNE
-28 AGNSNAYDGGVAVDV
+28 EYSNGGLTVDV
-43 TPVEET
+43 TPTEET
-49 AVHEQRESHRYSY
+49 AVHEQAESHRYSY
-62 KEQGTGGRSERYN
+62 KEQGTGGNSGRYDYG
-75 NDIDHHRD
+75 NDSHYGNSYSD
-83 SYNNSYADA
+83 SYNDNYS
-92 ENTYS
+92 NTY
-97 NSYNNSYADT
+97 
-107 ENNNSN
+107 NNNS
-113 SYNSSYNEEENRYNN
+113 
-128 SYSNNYSNNNGNYYS
+128 NYYS

-148 PDKRRRQKKNG
+148 PDKRRRKRKNDDKNKNG
-159 KGNENRNGM
+159 SGI
-168 GKKVAKLVASAAVFG
+168 GKKIAKLVASAAIFG
-183 LVAGACFVGVSVA
+183 LVAGTCFVGVSVV
-196 KDKLYPS
+196 KDKFYPS
-203 VADKIETTSGTT
+203 TADKIETTSGTT
-215 SAKSN
+215 SSKKE
-220 TSSSGSSSSQNVATV
+220 TSSGSGSNSQNVASV

-249 IQSSSYYGFGTQESE
+249 IQSSNYYGFGTQESE

-270 IIAKTKDALMIAT
+270 IIAKTKDSLMIAT

-313 SADLAVISVKLTDI
+313 SADLAVISVKIKDI
-327 KDSTASKIKVATLGS
+327 KDATASKIKVATLGS

-433 AKTILTDLMNASSV
+433 AKTILTDLMNAGSV

-493 AGDVITK
+493 AGDVIVK

-523 KVKITFKRSDQS
+523 KVKITFKRANQS
-535 GTYKEKTV
+535 GTYEEKTV

-550 SDFKDVTT
+550 SDFKNVTT
-558 DSSNDNSNSDS
+558 DSSSDS
-569 DSNNN
+569 SESDDSSNNGNFNGN
-574 SNNGNSNGNSSN
+574 SNNGNN
-586 GNSNGNSGN
+586 NGNSGN
-595 SNGNSGNY
+595 NNGNSGNG
-603 GYGYGYGNGNSGNSS
+603 GYGYDNGNNGNSGNSS
-618 DGYTNPYEYFFGN
+618 DGYMNPYDYFFGN

>member
-1 MNEFENNN
+1 MNEFEN

-17 NNQINEVSSNE
+17 NNRINNQEN
-28 AGNSNAYDGGVAVDV
+28 NSQQVAIDV
-43 TPVEET
+43 TPIEESVT
-49 AVHEQRESHRYSY
+49 QENTESHRYSY
-62 KEQGTGGRSERYN
+62 REQGTGGS
-75 NDIDHHRD
+75 
-83 SYNNSYADA
+83 SYQYDNG
-92 ENTYS
+92 
-97 NSYNNSYADT
+97 
-107 ENNNSN
+107 NNSN
-113 SYNSSYNEEENRYNN
+113 DTYNN
-128 SYSNNYSNNNGNYYS
+128 SYSSHGWRDESTYNNENYYG

-148 PDKRRRQKKNG
+148 PDKRRRQRKNG
-159 KGNENRNGM
+159 SKNNKNGM
-168 GKKVAKLVASAAVFG
+168 GKKAAKLVASAAVFG

-203 VADKIETTSGTT
+203 TADRIETTSGTT
-215 SAKSN
+215 SAKSE
-220 TSSSGSSSSQNVATV
+220 TSSSGSSSSSSNVASV

-249 IQSSSYYGFGTQESE
+249 IQSSNYYGFGTQESE

-270 IIAKTKDALMIAT
+270 IVAKTKDNLMIAT

-295 VGFVD
+295 VGFAD

-313 SADLAVISVKLTDI
+313 SADLAVISVKIKDI

-362 QSVTTGVVSAKN
+362 QAVTTGVVSAKN

-512 KEKLAIKKANT
+512 KEKLALKKANT
-523 KVKITFKRSDQS
+523 KVKITFKRANQS
-535 GTYKEKTV
+535 GTYEEKTV

-550 SDFKDVTT
+550 SDFSDVTT
-558 DSSNDNSNSDS
+558 DNSSDSSN

-574 SNNGNSNGNSSN
+574 SNNGNNN

-595 SNGNSGNY
+595 SNGNSGD
-603 GYGYGYGNGNSGNSS
+603 YGYGNGNFGN
-618 DGYTNPYEYFFGN
+618 DNGNGYINPYEYFFGN

>member
-1 MNEFENNN
+1 MNEFEN

-17 NNQINEVSSNE
+17 NNRINNQEN
-28 AGNSNAYDGGVAVDV
+28 NSQQVAIDV
-43 TPVEET
+43 TPIEESVT
-49 AVHEQRESHRYSY
+49 QENTESHRYSY
-62 KEQGTGGRSERYN
+62 REQGTGG
-75 NDIDHHRD
+75 
-83 SYNNSYADA
+83 
-92 ENTYS
+92 
-97 NSYNNSYADT
+97 
-107 ENNNSN
+107 
-113 SYNSSYNEEENRYNN
+113 SSYQYDNGNNCNDTYNN
-128 SYSNNYSNNNGNYYS
+128 SYSSHGWRDESTYNNENYYG

-148 PDKRRRQKKNG
+148 PDKRRRQRKNG
-159 KGNENRNGM
+159 SKNNKNGM
-168 GKKVAKLVASAAVFG
+168 GKKAAKLVASAAVFG

-203 VADKIETTSGTT
+203 TADRIETTSGTT
-215 SAKSN
+215 SAKSE
-220 TSSSGSSSSQNVATV
+220 TSSSGSSSSSSNVASV

-249 IQSSSYYGFGTQESE
+249 IQSSNYYGFGTQESE

-270 IIAKTKDALMIAT
+270 IVAKTKDNLMIAT

-313 SADLAVISVKLTDI
+313 SADLAVISVKIKDI

-433 AKTILTDLMNASSV
+433 AKTILTDLMNAGSV

-493 AGDVITK
+493 AGDVIVK

-523 KVKITFKRSDQS
+523 KVKITFKRANQS
-535 GTYKEKTV
+535 GTYEEKTV

-550 SDFKDVTT
+550 SDFSDVTT
-558 DSSNDNSNSDS
+558 DNSSDSSN

-574 SNNGNSNGNSSN
+574 SNNGNNN

-595 SNGNSGNY
+595 SNGNSGD
-603 GYGYGYGNGNSGNSS
+603 YGYGNGNFGN
-618 DGYTNPYEYFFGN
+618 DNGNGYINPYEYFFGN

>member
-1 MNEFENNN
+1 MNEFEN

-17 NNQINEVSSNE
+17 NNRINNQEN
-28 AGNSNAYDGGVAVDV
+28 NSQQVAIDV
-43 TPVEET
+43 TPIEESVT
-49 AVHEQRESHRYSY
+49 QENTESHRYSY
-62 KEQGTGGRSERYN
+62 REQGTGG
-75 NDIDHHRD
+75 
-83 SYNNSYADA
+83 
-92 ENTYS
+92 
-97 NSYNNSYADT
+97 
-107 ENNNSN
+107 
-113 SYNSSYNEEENRYNN
+113 SSYQYDNGNNCNDTYNN
-128 SYSNNYSNNNGNYYS
+128 SYSSHGWRDESTYNNENYYG

-148 PDKRRRQKKNG
+148 PDKRRRQRKNG
-159 KGNENRNGM
+159 SKNNKNGM
-168 GKKVAKLVASAAVFG
+168 GKKAAKLVASAAVFG

-203 VADKIETTSGTT
+203 TADRIETTSGTT
-215 SAKSN
+215 SAKSE
-220 TSSSGSSSSQNVATV
+220 TSSSGSSSSSSNVASV

-249 IQSSSYYGFGTQESE
+249 IQSSNYYGFGTQESE

-270 IIAKTKDALMIAT
+270 IVAKTKDNLMIAT

-295 VGFVD
+295 VGFAD

-313 SADLAVISVKLTDI
+313 SADLAVISVKIKDI

-512 KEKLAIKKANT
+512 KEKLSLKKANT
-523 KVKITFKRSDQS
+523 KVKITFKRANQS
-535 GTYKEKTV
+535 GTYEEKTV

-550 SDFKDVTT
+550 SDFSDVTT
-558 DSSNDNSNSDS
+558 DNSSDSSN

-574 SNNGNSNGNSSN
+574 SNNGNNN

-595 SNGNSGNY
+595 SNGNSGD
-603 GYGYGYGNGNSGNSS
+603 YGYGNGNFGN
-618 DGYTNPYEYFFGN
+618 DNGNGYINPYEYFFGN

>member
-1 MNEFENNN
+1 MNEFEN

-17 NNQINEVSSNE
+17 NNRINNQEN
-28 AGNSNAYDGGVAVDV
+28 NSQQVAIDV
-43 TPVEET
+43 TPIEESVT
-49 AVHEQRESHRYSY
+49 QENTESHRYSY
-62 KEQGTGGRSERYN
+62 REQGTGG
-75 NDIDHHRD
+75 
-83 SYNNSYADA
+83 
-92 ENTYS
+92 
-97 NSYNNSYADT
+97 
-107 ENNNSN
+107 
-113 SYNSSYNEEENRYNN
+113 SSYQYDNGNNCNDTYNN
-128 SYSNNYSNNNGNYYS
+128 SYSSHGWRDESTYNNENYYG

-148 PDKRRRQKKNG
+148 PDKRRRQRKNG
-159 KGNENRNGM
+159 SKNNKNGM
-168 GKKVAKLVASAAVFG
+168 GKKAAKLVASAAVFG

-203 VADKIETTSGTT
+203 TADRIETTSGTT
-215 SAKSN
+215 SAKSE
-220 TSSSGSSSSQNVATV
+220 TSSSGSSSSSSNVASV

-249 IQSSSYYGFGTQESE
+249 IQSSNYYGFGTQESE

-270 IIAKTKDALMIAT
+270 IVAKTKDNLMIAT

-313 SADLAVISVKLTDI
+313 SADLAVISVKIKDI

-350 EVVAIGNALGYG
+350 EVVEIGNALGYG

-512 KEKLAIKKANT
+512 KEKLALKKANT
-523 KVKITFKRSDQS
+523 KVKITFKRANQS
-535 GTYKEKTV
+535 GTYEEKTV

-550 SDFKDVTT
+550 SDFSDVTT
-558 DSSNDNSNSDS
+558 DNSSDSSN

-574 SNNGNSNGNSSN
+574 SNNGNNN

-595 SNGNSGNY
+595 SNGNSGD
-603 GYGYGYGNGNSGNSS
+603 YGYGNGNFGN
-618 DGYTNPYEYFFGN
+618 DNGNGYINPYEYFFGN

>member
-1 MNEFENNN
+1 MNEFEN

-17 NNQINEVSSNE
+17 NNRINNQEN
-28 AGNSNAYDGGVAVDV
+28 NSQQVAIDV
-43 TPVEET
+43 TPIEESVT
-49 AVHEQRESHRYSY
+49 QENTESHRYSY
-62 KEQGTGGRSERYN
+62 REQGTGG
-75 NDIDHHRD
+75 
-83 SYNNSYADA
+83 
-92 ENTYS
+92 
-97 NSYNNSYADT
+97 
-107 ENNNSN
+107 
-113 SYNSSYNEEENRYNN
+113 SSYQYDNGNNCNDTYNN
-128 SYSNNYSNNNGNYYS
+128 SYSSHGWRDESTYNNENYYG

-148 PDKRRRQKKNG
+148 PDKRRRQRKNG
-159 KGNENRNGM
+159 SKNNKNGM
-168 GKKVAKLVASAAVFG
+168 GKKAAKLVASAAVFG

-203 VADKIETTSGTT
+203 TADRIETTSGTT
-215 SAKSN
+215 SAKSE
-220 TSSSGSSSSQNVATV
+220 TSSSGSSSSSSNVASV

-249 IQSSSYYGFGTQESE
+249 IQSSNYYGFGTQESE

-270 IIAKTKDALMIAT
+270 IVAKTKDNLMIAT

-295 VGFVD
+295 VGFAD

-313 SADLAVISVKLTDI
+313 SADLAVISVKLSDI

-512 KEKLAIKKANT
+512 KEKLALKKANT
-523 KVKITFKRSDQS
+523 KVKITFKRANQS
-535 GTYKEKTV
+535 GTYEEKTV

-550 SDFKDVTT
+550 SDFSDVTT
-558 DSSNDNSNSDS
+558 DNSSDSSN

-574 SNNGNSNGNSSN
+574 SNNGNNN

-595 SNGNSGNY
+595 SNGNSGD
-603 GYGYGYGNGNSGNSS
+603 YGYGNGNFGN
-618 DGYTNPYEYFFGN
+618 DNGNGYINPYEYFFGN

>member
-1 MNEFENNN
+1 MNEFEN

-17 NNQINEVSSNE
+17 NNRINNQEN
-28 AGNSNAYDGGVAVDV
+28 NSQQVAIDV
-43 TPVEET
+43 TPIEESVT
-49 AVHEQRESHRYSY
+49 QENTESHRYSY
-62 KEQGTGGRSERYN
+62 REQGTGGS
-75 NDIDHHRD
+75 
-83 SYNNSYADA
+83 SYQYDNG
-92 ENTYS
+92 
-97 NSYNNSYADT
+97 
-107 ENNNSN
+107 NNSN
-113 SYNSSYNEEENRYNN
+113 DTYNN
-128 SYSNNYSNNNGNYYS
+128 SYSSQGWRDESTYNNENYYG

-148 PDKRRRQKKNG
+148 PDKRRRQRKNG
-159 KGNENRNGM
+159 SKNNKNGM
-168 GKKVAKLVASAAVFG
+168 GKKAAKLVASAAVFG

-203 VADKIETTSGTT
+203 TADRIETTSGTT
-215 SAKSN
+215 SAKSE
-220 TSSSGSSSSQNVATV
+220 TSSSSGSSSSSSNVASV

-249 IQSSSYYGFGTQESE
+249 IQSSNYYGFGTQESE

-270 IIAKTKDALMIAT
+270 IVAKTKDSLMIAT

-313 SADLAVISVKLTDI
+313 SADLAVISVKIKDI

-512 KEKLAIKKANT
+512 KEKLALKKANT
-523 KVKITFKRSDQS
+523 KVKITFKRANQS
-535 GTYKEKTV
+535 GTYEEKTV

-550 SDFKDVTT
+550 SDFSDVTT
-558 DSSNDNSNSDS
+558 DNSSDSSN

-574 SNNGNSNGNSSN
+574 SNNGNNN

-595 SNGNSGNY
+595 SNGNSGD
-603 GYGYGYGNGNSGNSS
+603 YGYGNGNSGN
-618 DGYTNPYEYFFGN
+618 DNGNGYINPYEYFFGN

>member
-1 MNEFENNN
+1 MNEFEN

-17 NNQINEVSSNE
+17 NNRINNQEN
-28 AGNSNAYDGGVAVDV
+28 NSQQVAIDV
-43 TPVEET
+43 TPIEESVT
-49 AVHEQRESHRYSY
+49 QENTESHRYSY
-62 KEQGTGGRSERYN
+62 REQGTGG
-75 NDIDHHRD
+75 
-83 SYNNSYADA
+83 
-92 ENTYS
+92 
-97 NSYNNSYADT
+97 
-107 ENNNSN
+107 
-113 SYNSSYNEEENRYNN
+113 SSYQYDNGNNCNDTYNN
-128 SYSNNYSNNNGNYYS
+128 SYSSHVWRDESTYNNENYYG

-148 PDKRRRQKKNG
+148 PDKRRRQRKNG
-159 KGNENRNGM
+159 SKNNKNGM
-168 GKKVAKLVASAAVFG
+168 GKKAAKLVASAAVFG

-203 VADKIETTSGTT
+203 TADRIETTSGTT
-215 SAKSN
+215 SAKSE
-220 TSSSGSSSSQNVATV
+220 TSSSGSSSSSSNVASV

-249 IQSSSYYGFGTQESE
+249 IQSSNYYGFGTQESE

-270 IIAKTKDALMIAT
+270 IVAKTKDNLMIAT

-295 VGFVD
+295 VGFAD

-313 SADLAVISVKLTDI
+313 SADLAVISVKIKDI

-433 AKTILTDLMNASSV
+433 AKTILTDLMNANSV

-512 KEKLAIKKANT
+512 KEKLALKKANT
-523 KVKITFKRSDQS
+523 KVKITFKRANQS
-535 GTYKEKTV
+535 GTYEEKTV

-550 SDFKDVTT
+550 SDFSDVTT
-558 DSSNDNSNSDS
+558 DNSSDSSN

-574 SNNGNSNGNSSN
+574 SNNGNNN

-595 SNGNSGNY
+595 SNGNSGD
-603 GYGYGYGNGNSGNSS
+603 YGYGNGNFGN
-618 DGYTNPYEYFFGN
+618 DNGNGYINPYEYFFGN

>member
-9 GFHNENLE
+9 GFHNENVE
-17 NNQINEVSSNE
+17 NNPINEVNSNE
-28 AGNSNAYDGGVAVDV
+28 VNSNEEYSNGGYNNGELTVDV
-43 TPVEET
+43 TPTEET
-49 AVHEQRESHRYSY
+49 AVHEQAESHRYSY
-62 KEQGTGGRSERYN
+62 KEQGTGGNSGRYDYG
-75 NDIDHHRD
+75 NDSH
-83 SYNNSYADA
+83 
-92 ENTYS
+92 YS
-97 NSYNNSYADT
+97 NSYSDSYNDNYSNT
-107 ENNNSN
+107 YNNNS
-113 SYNSSYNEEENRYNN
+113 
-128 SYSNNYSNNNGNYYS
+128 NYYS

-148 PDKRRRQKKNG
+148 PDKRRRKRKNDDNNKNG
-159 KGNENRNGM
+159 SGI
-168 GKKVAKLVASAAVFG
+168 GKKIAKLVASAAIFG
-183 LVAGACFVGVSVA
+183 LVAGTCFVGVSVV
-196 KDKLYPS
+196 KDKFYPS
-203 VADKIETTSGTT
+203 TADKIETTSGTT
-215 SAKSN
+215 SSKKE
-220 TSSSGSSSSQNVATV
+220 TSSGSGSNSQNVASV

-249 IQSSSYYGFGTQESE
+249 IQSSNYYGFGTQESE

-270 IIAKTKDALMIAT
+270 IIAKTKDSLMIAT
-283 NNHVVSDATSLT
+283 NNHVVSDATTLT

-313 SADLAVISVKLTDI
+313 SADLAVISVKIKDI

-433 AKTILTDLMNASSV
+433 AKTILTDLMNAGSV

-493 AGDVITK
+493 AGDVIVK

-523 KVKITFKRSDQS
+523 KVKITFKRANQS
-535 GTYKEKTV
+535 GTYEEKTV

-550 SDFKDVTT
+550 SDFKNVTT
-558 DSSNDNSNSDS
+558 DNSSDS
-569 DSNNN
+569 SESDDS
-574 SNNGNSNGNSSN
+574 SNNGNSNGNSNN
-586 GNSNGNSGN
+586 GNNNGNSGN
-595 SNGNSGNY
+595 SNGNSGNG
-603 GYGYGYGNGNSGNSS
+603 GYGYDNGNGGNSS
-618 DGYTNPYEYFFGN
+618 DGYMNPYDYFFGN